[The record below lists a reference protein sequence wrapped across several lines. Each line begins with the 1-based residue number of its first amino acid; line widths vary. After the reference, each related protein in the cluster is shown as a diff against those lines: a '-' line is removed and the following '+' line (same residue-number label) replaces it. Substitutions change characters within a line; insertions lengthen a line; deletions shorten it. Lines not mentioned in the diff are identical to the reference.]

1 MSGVVRNRIM
11 ARSVVPALM
20 IAHSAHAEEH
30 YGGTKQRGAEKQQST
45 GRYTQRQR
53 GNYRHNGSTNE

>member
-1 MSGVVRNRIM
+1 MPGVVRIRITV
-11 ARSVVPALM
+11 RSAVSALM

-30 YGGTKQRGAEKQQST
+30 YGGTKQRGAKEQQSA

-53 GNYRHNGSTNE
+53 GNYRHNGPTNE